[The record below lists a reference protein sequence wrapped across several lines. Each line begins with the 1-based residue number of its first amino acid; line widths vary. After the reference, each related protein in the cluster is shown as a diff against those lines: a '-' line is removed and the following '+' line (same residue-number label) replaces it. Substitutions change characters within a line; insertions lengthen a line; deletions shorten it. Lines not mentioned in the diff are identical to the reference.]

1 MSSKIKLA
9 GIFSVLILAVV
20 FYQAF
25 KTPET
30 LDGPVLVPLYES
42 TDNISLRGLH
52 ATDDSVVVVGGSS
65 GVFGFSLDAGIHWI
79 FTQLPGAP
87 ESQFRS
93 VWAFNDHTFLAV
105 SAGAP
110 SYIYRTEDR
119 GQHWSRVFSDTAK
132 ATFLDGIVFANDSL
146 GWVYGDPVD
155 SAFKLLRTQD
165 GGKSWQSV
173 PGPLAIDGEAS
184 FAASGSAIA
193 YRDGLLTIVSGGT
206 VSRMHTSSDQG
217 NTWAADHLELKQGLP
232 SQGAFAHAWVGDK
245 LFIVGGDY
253 MNDTSTSETALVID
267 LATGDFDAATNARLE
282 PLPYT
287 SDVVGD
293 GTYTYFAGTTGVRS
307 LDSTLE
313 VMDTAAMHAL
323 TYSGKYVFA
332 SGPHGRIGRVYN
344 GDVAGLND
352 LVNQVKSAQKAALKH
367 D

>member
-1 MSSKIKLA
+1 MSSKVKLA
-9 GIFSVLILAVV
+9 GIFSILILLFVV
-20 FYQAF
+20 YQAF
-25 KTPET
+25 KTPDT
-30 LDGPVLVPLYES
+30 LNGPVLVPLYES

-79 FTQLPGAP
+79 FSQIPGAP

-119 GQHWSRVFSDTAK
+119 GQNWSRVFSDTAK

-155 SAFKLLRTQD
+155 SAFKLLRTDD
-165 GGKSWQSV
+165 GGRSWHQAK
-173 PGPLAIDGEAS
+173 GPAAIDGEAS

-193 YRDGLLTIVSGGT
+193 YGHGLLTIVTGGT
-206 VSRMHTSSDQG
+206 VSRMHVSMDSG
-217 NTWAADHLELKQGLP
+217 ATWMSDHLDLQQGLP
-232 SQGAFAHAWVGDK
+232 SQGAFAHEWVGDK
-245 LFIVGGDY
+245 LYIVGGDY
-253 MNDTSTSETALVID
+253 MNDEDSASTALVVD
-267 LATGDFDAATNARLE
+267 LATGEMDAATNALLE

-293 GTYTYFAGTTGVRS
+293 GTYTYYTGTTGVRV

-323 TYSGKYVFA
+323 TFSGKYVFA
-332 SGPHGRIGRVYN
+332 SGPHGRIGRVYT

-352 LVNQVKSAQKAALKH
+352 LVNEVHRAQKLAAKH